1 MPGRPWT
8 RDQETALKLLISKG
22 ESAKSIA
29 AQVGKSAYAVY
40 QKAKRLGLFIDIVD
54 DDEDTFPVTT
64 SSRIQI
70 PTELPTPEEALKM
83 LAGALKASAQP
94 GLSYIEVDRLKVVAT
109 IARTYENL
117 LANYVHYREIE
128 TKLVDL
134 EQKYAQ
140 LAKETKNDAPKRNDT
155 VPAQPPTK

>member
-8 RDQETALKLLISKG
+8 RDQETALKILVSKG
-22 ESAKSIA
+22 ESAKNIA
-29 AQVGKSAYAVY
+29 TQLGKSAYAVY

-54 DDEDTFPVTT
+54 DEDTFHVTT

-70 PTELPTPEEALKM
+70 PPELPTPEEALKM
-83 LAGALKASAQP
+83 LAGALKTSAQP
-94 GLSYIEVDRLKVVAT
+94 GLSYIEVDRLKVIAT
-109 IARTYENL
+109 IARTYEHL

-128 TKLVDL
+128 TKLVEL

-140 LAKETKNDAPKRNDT
+140 LAKETKNDAPERNDT
-155 VPAQPPTK
+155 VPTQPPTE